1 MFSLNRR
8 HFLATSAGALLAAH
22 LPRMAQAQGFDA
34 NDSHALKLWYRQPAQ
49 QWVEALPLGNG
60 NLGAMVWGGAARE
73 RLQLNEDTLYAGEP
87 YDGNRTDVADALA
100 EVRRLIF
107 AGHYAEAEAL
117 ANERLMAIPLVQM
130 PFLPLGDLVLEL
142 DGLGEINDYRR
153 ELDLATATASIR
165 FRAGGV
171 QYRREIFIS
180 HVDQCLALRLTADR
194 PGAIS
199 GGLSGASELTLAHEV
214 TTAGQ
219 DLLMRGRNLGR
230 EGIAG
235 GLRFALH
242 ARVQAKGGRVQAVD
256 GRLQFTSVDELVIV
270 VAAATSYVRFDDIS
284 GDPEAIARER
294 IEAASRTSWPALYQ
308 AHLADYQ
315 PLFNRVHLDLGQTEE
330 AQSPTDTRVER
341 FVQHND
347 PALAALYFQF
357 GRYLLIASSRPGSQ
371 PPNLQGIWN
380 NLLNPPWGSRYTI
393 NINLQMNYW
402 PAQVAALPELVE
414 PLERMITELAQTG
427 AKTARQMY
435 NAPGWVAHHNTDLWR
450 QSTAVDGAKWG
461 LWPTGGAWLL
471 MSLWEH
477 WDYGRD
483 LDFLRR
489 VWPLFKG
496 AAEFFEVAL
505 QEDPATGE
513 LVTNPSLS
521 PENVHPF
528 GASLVDGP
536 AMDSQILRD
545 LFDACI
551 EITGLLDTEHDF
563 ARRIKA
569 VRARLPADHIG
580 SAGQLQ
586 EWRKDWDMQAPE
598 IHHRHVSH
606 LYALYPSSQINPRDT
621 PELAAAAEKSLKIR
635 GDDATGWGLGWR
647 LNLWARLRDGEHA
660 YTILERLLSPARTYP
675 NLFDAHPPFQIDGN
689 FGGTA
694 GIAEM
699 LMQSWGGSIFL
710 LPALPARWRNGEVRG
725 LRARNTAS
733 VDVIWRDGVLHQV
746 SLSSEKGGRYTL
758 VYAQAESQWTLDA
771 GQKVELIWAGNGLR
785 LAGRGL

>member
-1 MFSLNRR
+1 MRMVVSEL
-8 HFLATSAGALLAAH
+8 HALLH
-22 LPRMAQAQGFDA
+22 LLAIGGSLAPR
-34 NDSHALKLWYRQPAQ
+34 
-49 QWVEALPLGNG
+49 
-60 NLGAMVWGGAARE
+60 
-73 RLQLNEDTLYAGEP
+73 
-87 YDGNRTDVADALA
+87 
-100 EVRRLIF
+100 RRL
-107 AGHYAEAEAL
+107 
-117 ANERLMAIPLVQM
+117 
-130 PFLPLGDLVLEL
+130 LEL
-142 DGLGEINDYRR
+142 TQSACAACEAGVRVWNEAGLDGAQCRALSEASPPADDIMRWLDGGGGRHLLGWHEADYPPLLR
-153 ELDLATATASIR
+153 EMPDPP
-165 FRAGGV
+165 
-171 QYRREIFIS
+171 
-180 HVDQCLALRLTADR
+180 LAL
-194 PGAIS
+194 
-199 GGLSGASELTLAHEV
+199 
-214 TTAGQ
+214 
-219 DLLMRGRNLGR
+219 
-230 EGIAG
+230 
-235 GLRFALH
+235 F
-242 ARVQAKGGRVQAVD
+242 
-256 GRLQFTSVDELVIV
+256 
-270 VAAATSYVRFDDIS
+270 VA
-284 GDPEAIARER
+284 GDPLRL
-294 IEAASRTSWPALYQ
+294 W
-308 AHLADYQ
+308 H
-315 PLFNRVHLDLGQTEE
+315 
-330 AQSPTDTRVER
+330 
-341 FVQHND
+341 

-380 NLLNPPWGSRYTI
+380 NLLNPMWGSRYTI

-402 PAQVAALPELVE
+402 PAQVTALPELVE

-450 QSTAVDGAKWG
+450 QTTAVDGAKWG

-496 AAEFFEVAL
+496 AAEFFEAAL
-505 QEDPATGE
+505 QEDPVTGE

-551 EITGLLDTEHDF
+551 EITGVLDIEHDF
-563 ARRIKA
+563 AQRIKV
-569 VRARLPADHIG
+569 VRARLPTDQIG

-606 LYALYPSSQINPRDT
+606 LYALYPSSQINLRDT

-647 LNLWARLRDGEHA
+647 LNLWARLGDGEHA

-725 LRARNTAS
+725 LRARNTAT
-733 VDVIWRDGVLHQV
+733 VDLLWRDGVLRKV
-746 SLSSEKGGRYTL
+746 SLYSEKGGRYTL
-758 VYAQAESQWTLDA
+758 VYAQAQRQWALEA
-771 GQKVELIWAGNGLR
+771 GQKIELEWTAGTGLK
-785 LAGRGL
+785 LV